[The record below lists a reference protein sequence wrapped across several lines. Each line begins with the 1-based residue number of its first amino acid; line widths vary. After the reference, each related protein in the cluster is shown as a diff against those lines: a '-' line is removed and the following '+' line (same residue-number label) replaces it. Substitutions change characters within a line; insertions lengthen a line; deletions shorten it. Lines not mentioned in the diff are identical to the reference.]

1 MASAAALEPA
11 IPEHLQIPRTVPL
24 RGKTDYEPPV
34 PAYSARF
41 PIDTKDLVIG
51 IIGVQTRGSVVEHKP
66 NSAAFRQIID
76 FVEKPVE
83 KYKPRYWESASV
95 TDNRGAFNETAI
107 AYWQTRTDYEGWSRE
122 SGFADWWESLVPGAE
137 NGWFLEVLLPSIDRF
152 ETVFSDSSE
161 PEGAAFM
168 RSGVS
173 GPIREH
179 V

>member
-1 MASAAALEPA
+1 MASVLEPA
-11 IPEHLQIPRTVPL
+11 IPEHLQKPRTVPL
-24 RGKTDYEPPV
+24 RGKTNYEPPV

-41 PIDTKDLVIG
+41 PIDTKGLVIG
-51 IIGVQTRGSVVEHKP
+51 IIGVQTRGSIDNKS
-66 NSAAFRQIID
+66 NSAAFKEIVS

-83 KYKPRYWESASV
+83 KYKPCYWEAAAV

-107 AYWQTRTDYEGWSRE
+107 AYWQTKADYEGWSKE
-122 SGFADWWESLVPGAE
+122 SGFAAWWESLTPGGE
-137 NGWFLEVLLPSIDRF
+137 HGWFLEVLLPSIDRF
-152 ETVFSDSSE
+152 ETVFSDNSE